1 MKPSSVPTPADAAAI
16 PPEMRAHLA
25 RVFAKSDAWL
35 PFDQFMA
42 EALYAP
48 GLGYYA
54 NALPKL
60 GRMPSDGSDF
70 VTAPELST
78 VFGRTLAKQ
87 VDQALRLCE
96 VDTVWEFGGG
106 TGALA
111 ETLITTLLATPDA
124 RLKRYV
130 IVELSSE
137 LRARQQDRLAPLM
150 TQLDIQWATAW
161 PETLDAVVV
170 GNEVLDAM
178 PVRLLARTDGQW
190 AERGVAMVPPDGA
203 LAEGQALDH
212 QAWQLAWSDR
222 PSDLQPPIAVAG
234 THDYIFEWH
243 QQAQAWVGQLAQRL
257 TTGCVL
263 LIDYGFSEAEY
274 YHPQRHMGT
283 LMCHQGHR
291 SDTDPLSAVGLKDLT
306 VHVDF
311 TAVALAAQAHGLDL
325 LGYTSQGRFLINCG
339 FVEVL
344 PTVTDAEQVQA
355 LKLIH
360 EHEMGELFKVM
371 VLCAQ
376 THTAA
381 VNNAGGFIGFT
392 AFDRCHSL

>member
-1 MKPSSVPTPADAAAI
+1 
-16 PPEMRAHLA
+16 MRAHLA

-78 VFGRTLAKQ
+78 VFWLTLAKQ

-137 LRARQQDRLAPLM
+137 LRARQQDRLAPLI

-178 PVRLLARTDGQW
+178 PVRLLA
-190 AERGVAMVPPDGA
+190 
-203 LAEGQALDH
+203 
-212 QAWQLAWSDR
+212 
-222 PSDLQPPIAVAG
+222 
-234 THDYIFEWH
+234 
-243 QQAQAWVGQLAQRL
+243 
-257 TTGCVL
+257 
-263 LIDYGFSEAEY
+263 
-274 YHPQRHMGT
+274 
-283 LMCHQGHR
+283 
-291 SDTDPLSAVGLKDLT
+291 
-306 VHVDF
+306 
-311 TAVALAAQAHGLDL
+311 
-325 LGYTSQGRFLINCG
+325 
-339 FVEVL
+339 
-344 PTVTDAEQVQA
+344 
-355 LKLIH
+355 
-360 EHEMGELFKVM
+360 
-371 VLCAQ
+371 
-376 THTAA
+376 
-381 VNNAGGFIGFT
+381 
-392 AFDRCHSL
+392 